1 MPEASVGARR
11 IRRSIV
17 PRRISCGEAEHEP
30 PAVIAPASPS
40 AEARVI
46 TLRGGARWLVT
57 VVARLVSEDLE
68 SGTESARL
76 VVRFECLSQPH
87 RPVRVA
93 TVRARTLHSVDDETL
108 CALASSPA
116 ARARFTAL
124 REARRKA

>member
-1 MPEASVGARR
+1 MGARR
-11 IRRSIV
+11 IRRKTIT
-17 PRRISCGEAEHEP
+17 RRISCGGAEHEP
-30 PAVIAPASPS
+30 PAMIAPASPS

-68 SGTESARL
+68 SGTQSARL
-76 VVRFECLSQPH
+76 VLRFECLSQPH

-93 TVRARTLHSVDDETL
+93 TMRARTLHSVDDETL
-108 CALASSPA
+108 RALASSPV
-116 ARARFTAL
+116 ARARFSAS

>member
-11 IRRSIV
+11 VRRKIL
-17 PRRISCGEAEHEP
+17 PRRISCGEADHES
-30 PAVIAPASPS
+30 PAIIAPASPS
-40 AEARVI
+40 AEARVV

-68 SGTESARL
+68 AGTESARL
-76 VVRFECLSQPH
+76 VLRFECLSQPH
-87 RPVRVA
+87 RAVRVA

-108 CALASSPA
+108 GSLATTSAGRP
-116 ARARFTAL
+116 RYTTL